1 MELRQI
7 QYFVQL
13 YKDCNMTKSSQAL
26 YISQQGLS
34 KSVSKLEAELGFSLF
49 RRTSSGVTPTESA
62 DKLFEFFKK
71 VLDSYQ
77 ELQREIA
84 SVHQKRVLKIIAS
97 PGFALATDTDEF
109 AEYGKLYPEFET
121 MYVEE
126 PKELMVQSMLE
137 GKGDIAYMVPPIP
150 EEFQSHQIVGREPL
164 YVAVHHTHPLAG
176 KEKVTITDLEGCHL
190 LLLNLYE
197 GHNGWILRHAEHL
210 GISYSVYN
218 QVALNEFLS
227 ILCAR
232 EELAGFSSK
241 LLYRYYNFPG
251 ITFLP
256 FFLEDGS
263 QMYIETH
270 LVTLKGVYPDRETQH
285 YIDYAKEK
293 CGGAFPE
300 AAPGAGAVPFQEISP
315 KNGHGPLFHSS

>member
-34 KSVSKLEAELGFSLF
+34 KSVSKLEAELGFPLF

-62 DKLFEFFKK
+62 VKLYEFFKK
-71 VLDSYQ
+71 ILDSYQ

-84 SVHQKRVLKIIAS
+84 SVHQKRVLKIIAT
-97 PGFALATDTDEF
+97 PGCALATYADEF
-109 AEYGKLYPEFET
+109 AEYVKLYPEFET
-121 MYVEE
+121 MYMEE
-126 PKELMVQSMLE
+126 PKEVMVQSMLE

-164 YVAVHHTHPLAG
+164 YVAVNNAHPLAEKG
-176 KEKVTITDLEGCHL
+176 KVAIADLEGRPL

-197 GHNGWILRHAEHL
+197 GHNGLILRHAEQL

-227 ILCAR
+227 ILCAK
-232 EELAGFSSK
+232 EELVGFSSK

-293 CGGAFPE
+293 CSMLFPDTSFRAE
-300 AAPGAGAVPFQEISP
+300 ST
-315 KNGHGPLFHSS
+315 LFPNICL